1 MDKSPTDPAQL
12 AAASIGPR
20 LRAAREARGLTL
32 RELARRIGV
41 SPSLVSQIENGRGA
55 PSVNTLYALVTEL
68 DISVDT
74 LFSDDSEASANS
86 GRRTAA
92 GVLEERSAGPQLQRA
107 TTRKVI
113 TLDSHVRWERLTPRH
128 DEAVDF
134 LYVVYEVGG
143 QSGQAGAM
151 MRHQGKEYG
160 IVLEGRLGVAIA
172 FEQYDLG
179 PGDSISF
186 DSTTPHRLWNAGDV
200 AVKAIW
206 FVIGRGGDTRLPRH
220 N

>member
-1 MDKSPTDPAQL
+1 MANAQTVSAQL
-12 AAASIGPR
+12 APASIGPR
-20 LRAAREARGLTL
+20 LKAARDARGLSL
-32 RELARRIGV
+32 RELARRVGV

-55 PSVNTLYALVTEL
+55 PSVNTLYSLVTEL
-68 DISVDT
+68 EISVDM
-74 LFSDDSEASANS
+74 LFSDESDLTGNS
-86 GRRTAA
+86 GRRSGGA
-92 GVLEERSAGPQLQRA
+92 LEERSAGPQIERA
-107 TTRKVI
+107 SSRKVI

-143 QSGQAGAM
+143 QSGQAGSM

-172 FEQYDLG
+172 FEEYDLG
-179 PGDSISF
+179 AGDSISF

-206 FVIGRGGDTRLPRH
+206 FVIGRGGDARTPRH
-220 N
+220 D

>member
-1 MDKSPTDPAQL
+1 MDTSPAAAAQIG
-12 AAASIGPR
+12 AASIGPR

-74 LFSDDSEASANS
+74 LFSDESEASNYS
-86 GRRTAA
+86 GRRAGI
-92 GVLEERSAGPQLQRA
+92 GVLDERSAGPQLQRGA
-107 TTRKVI
+107 TRKVI
-113 TLDSHVRWERLTPRH
+113 TLDSHVRWERLTPLH
-128 DEAVDF
+128 DQAVDF

-172 FEQYDLG
+172 FEEYELG

-206 FVIGRGGDTRLPRH
+206 FVTGRGGDTRMPPH
-220 N
+220 D

>member
-1 MDKSPTDPAQL
+1 M
-12 AAASIGPR
+12 
-20 LRAAREARGLTL
+20 

-74 LFSDDSEASANS
+74 LFSDDSEAAANS
-86 GRRTAA
+86 VRRAA
-92 GVLEERSAGPQLQRA
+92 VSVHEERSAGPQLQRA
-107 TTRKVI
+107 ATRKVI
-113 TLDSHVRWERLTPRH
+113 TLESGVRWERLTPRH

-143 QSGQAGAM
+143 QSGHAGAM
-151 MRHQGKEYG
+151 MHHQGKEYG
-160 IVLEGRLGVAIA
+160 IVLEGRLGVAVA
-172 FEQYDLG
+172 FEEYELG

-200 AVKAIW
+200 VVKAIW
-206 FVIGRGGDTRLPRH
+206 LVIGRSGDSRIPRH
-220 N
+220 D